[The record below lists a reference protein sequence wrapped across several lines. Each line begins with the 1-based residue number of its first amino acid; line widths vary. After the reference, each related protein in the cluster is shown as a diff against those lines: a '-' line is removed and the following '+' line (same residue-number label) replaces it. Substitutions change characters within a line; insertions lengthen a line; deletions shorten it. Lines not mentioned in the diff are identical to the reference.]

1 MNNYKTL
8 KKFIGVCFQI
18 SPSYIF
24 LLLLQSITETG
35 QILINVILPKYLID
49 ELVGGKDRDN
59 LIRYGAMIIISNVL
73 FFFLNKTM
81 KRIMDVRN
89 IYMKEKLNQ
98 SMADKIM
105 KVEFACL
112 EDPYYLDLK
121 ERAVFACRTMSA
133 LENLIRSVAEV
144 LKNTVTIIGLLAV
157 MFTLS
162 PIFVLLLVVTIL
174 MSVGMQN
181 IFSKYQLSFYQDLI
195 PINRRYGY
203 YMGLCY
209 EGKLQKD
216 IRLYNMNKMLTDRVT
231 EYNNKIYGWSASFNK
246 KQGIF
251 LGSTGIINDLQSAIA
266 YGYVGIRVI
275 SDTLGG
281 RIGIGSFS
289 MYVSAAINFTTAAT
303 NFGKNI
309 MKVIQMLGY
318 LQPFMEFMSLPDE
331 EKRKGSIPFD
341 GEVESL
347 RFENV
352 SFHYPKSEHMVLKG
366 ISFEIKKGEKISI
379 VGLNGAGKSTIVKLL
394 CRLYQPTGGT
404 IYINGRDIY
413 EYEFGSYMKCLTAVF
428 QDYKLFAFS
437 VFENIK
443 GGEFEEM
450 GEESSKEKKKEK
462 KNIELGD
469 NSRERVSRLLEQ
481 VGLTE
486 KIEELPKGMDTLF
499 GKAYDTEG
507 IEMSGGQSQK
517 VAIARALYKE
527 ASLIILDEPTSAL
540 DPLAEAEIYENF
552 NHLVGGKTALYIS
565 HRMSSSVFCDKILVL
580 DGGHITDFDSHSKLM
595 EKEDSMYYKLFK
607 SQAENYQV

>member
-1 MNNYKTL
+1 MNNMKTL
-8 KKFIGVCFQI
+8 KRFLSISFQI
-18 SPSYIF
+18 SPSYFF
-24 LLLLQSITETG
+24 LLIFQSLMGTG
-35 QILINVILPKYLID
+35 QILVNVILPKYLVD
-49 ELVGGKDRDN
+49 ELVGGRNRDY
-59 LIRYGAMIIISNVL
+59 LIRFGLYIVLSNVA

-98 SMADKIM
+98 AMADKIM

-133 LENLIRSVAEV
+133 LENLIASVAKV
-144 LKNTVTIIGLLAV
+144 LNNTVTIVSLLAV
-157 MFTLS
+157 MLTLS
-162 PIFVLLLVVTIL
+162 PVFVLLLVLTVSI
-174 MSVGMQN
+174 SVGAQKF
-181 IFSKYQLSFYQDLI
+181 FSKYQLKVYQELI
-195 PINRRYGY
+195 PVNRRYGY
-203 YMGLCY
+203 YVGLGF
-209 EGKLQKD
+209 EGKYQKD
-216 IRLYNMNKMLTDRVT
+216 IRLYNMNRMLTDRVLY
-231 EYNNKIYGWSASFNK
+231 YNRKIYEWFKGFIK

-251 LGSTGIINDLQSAIA
+251 EGFIGIINDLQAAIA

-275 SDTLGG
+275 SDKLGG
-281 RIGIGSFS
+281 RIGIGSFT

-303 NFGKNI
+303 DLGKNF
-309 MKVIQMLGY
+309 MVVIQMLGY

-331 EKRKGSIPFD
+331 AKREGSVPFE

-347 RFENV
+347 RFEDV
-352 SFHYPKSEHMVLKG
+352 TFHYPKSEQQVLKG

-394 CRLYQPTGGT
+394 CRLYKPSSGT

-413 EYEFGSYMKCLTAVF
+413 EYEFTSYMKCLAAVF

-443 GGEFEEM
+443 GGEEE
-450 GEESSKEKKKEK
+450 EDASKRDK
-462 KNIELGD
+462 
-469 NSRERVSRLLEQ
+469 VARLLEQ
-481 VGLTE
+481 VGLKE
-486 KIEELPKGMDTLF
+486 KIGELKDGMDTLF
-499 GKAYDTEG
+499 GKQYDPNG

-517 VAIARALYKE
+517 VAIARALYKQ

-540 DPLAEAEIYENF
+540 DPLAEAEIYEHF
-552 NHLVGGKTALYIS
+552 NQLVGDKTAIYIS

-580 DGGHITDFDSHSKLM
+580 DGGFITDFDSHKKLM
-595 EKEDSMYYKLFK
+595 EKEEGMYYKLFQ
-607 SQAENYQV
+607 SQAVNYQL

>member
-1 MNNYKTL
+1 MNNVKTL
-8 KKFIGVCFQI
+8 KKFISISFRI
-18 SPSYIF
+18 SPSYFF
-24 LLLLQSITETG
+24 LLIFQSMLGTG
-35 QILINVILPKYLID
+35 QILVNVILPKFLVD
-49 ELVGGKDRDN
+49 ELVGGRNRDN
-59 LIRYGAMIIISNVL
+59 LIRFGLYIVLSNVIFL
-73 FFFLNKTM
+73 FLNKTM

-98 SMADKIM
+98 AMADKIM

-133 LENLIRSVAEV
+133 LENLIGSVAKV
-144 LKNTVTIIGLLAV
+144 LNNTVTILSLLAV

-162 PIFVLLLVVTIL
+162 PVFVLLLLLTI
-174 MSVGMQN
+174 SISIIAQK
-181 IFSKYQLSFYQDLI
+181 IFSKYQLGCYQELI

-203 YMGLCY
+203 YVGVCY
-209 EGKLQKD
+209 EGKYQKD
-216 IRLYNMNKMLTDRVT
+216 IRLYNMNQMLTDRVLY
-231 EYNNKIYGWSASFNK
+231 YNRKIYEWAKVFNK
-246 KQGIF
+246 KNGAFQGFI
-251 LGSTGIINDLQSAIA
+251 GIINDLQAAIA
-266 YGYVGIRVI
+266 YGYVGIRVL
-275 SDTLGG
+275 SDKLGG
-281 RIGIGSFS
+281 RIGIGSFT

-303 NFGKNI
+303 DLGRNI
-309 MKVIQMLGY
+309 MAVIQMLGY

-331 EKRKGSIPFD
+331 AKREGSVPFE

-352 SFHYPKSEHMVLKG
+352 TFHYPKSEQLVLKG

-394 CRLYQPTGGT
+394 CRLYKPASGT

-413 EYEFGSYMKCLTAVF
+413 EYEFTSYMKCLAAVF

-437 VFENIK
+437 VYENIK
-443 GGEFEEM
+443 GGEEEEEK
-450 GEESSKEKKKEK
+450 GEH
-462 KNIELGD
+462 
-469 NSRERVSRLLEQ
+469 RERVASLLEQ
-481 VGLTE
+481 VGLKD
-486 KIEELPKGMDTLF
+486 KIEELKSGMDTLF
-499 GKAYDTEG
+499 GKQYDPDG

-540 DPLAEAEIYENF
+540 DPLAEAEIYEHF
-552 NHLVGGKTALYIS
+552 NQLVGDKTAIYIS

-580 DGGHITDFDSHSKLM
+580 DGGLITDFDSHKKLM
-595 EKEDSMYYKLFK
+595 EREEGMYYKLFK
-607 SQAENYQV
+607 SQAVNYQI